1 MELAEEEDFGPSCLG
16 TWRTCLWNTLEY
28 PWTSQFAQ
36 IVAFFSLA
44 MVLVSTITFVLSTIE
59 EFQMPTESEVGVVV
73 KYQVVISVIEV
84 IDHVVVIFFT
94 LEYLLRLVVS
104 PRKIKFVKNTMN
116 LVDLLAILPFYVSF
130 VYIQSIFYCYRISL
144 NGILH

>member
-1 MELAEEEDFGPSCLG
+1 
-16 TWRTCLWNTLEY
+16 
-28 PWTSQFAQ
+28 
-36 IVAFFSLA
+36 

-130 VYIQSIFYCYRISL
+130 VYIQRILRISIFKKIPRSR
-144 NGILH
+144 